1 LLAGGKSTF
10 ELSEEVRTLSWMLD
24 GARQKAW
31 TVAVLGLLVG
41 LLLGWLGGWYV
52 YTKRKGS

>member
-1 LLAGGKSTF
+1 
-10 ELSEEVRTLSWMLD
+10 LSWMLD
-24 GARQKAW
+24 GARQKVW

-52 YTKRKGS
+52 FVKRNVS